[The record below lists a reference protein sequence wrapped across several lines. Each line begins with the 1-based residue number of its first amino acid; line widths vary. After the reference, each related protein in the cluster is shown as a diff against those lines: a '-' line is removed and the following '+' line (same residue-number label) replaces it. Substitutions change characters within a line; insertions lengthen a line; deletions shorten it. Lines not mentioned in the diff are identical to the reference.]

1 MRKRSVPDQS
11 SRWLCTFFVEFGD
24 EVQFLCHQEVL
35 MQRLGEIALVA
46 FESCDQFGK
55 VESMNLMPL
64 QLHSWVCR

>member
-1 MRKRSVPDQS
+1 M
-11 SRWLCTFFVEFGD
+11 
-24 EVQFLCHQEVL
+24 QFLCHQEVL